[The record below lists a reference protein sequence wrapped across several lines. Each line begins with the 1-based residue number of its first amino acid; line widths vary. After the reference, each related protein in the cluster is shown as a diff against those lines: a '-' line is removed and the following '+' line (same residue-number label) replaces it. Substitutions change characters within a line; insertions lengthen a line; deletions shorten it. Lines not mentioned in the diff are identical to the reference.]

1 MRGVLKSPYCFIEI
15 LPLSLNIGIPF
26 ACCSLVRGIARLIH
40 IAGVG
45 VGKRVVVVV
54 VVVKEVRVITTES
67 VGRVWRVVMWVG
79 VVAGITSHT
88 ADTWVWT
95 VSVGLTLPAGWSE
108 NKSVDQNDF

>member
-1 MRGVLKSPYCFIEI
+1 MKSPYCFIEI

-54 VVVKEVRVITTES
+54 VVVVKEVRVITTES
-67 VGRVWRVVMWVG
+67 VGRVWRVVMRVG